1 MSLDP
6 RLSALFD
13 DLEQQAAGLELAE
26 RDRELAE
33 QRRAEYATVD
43 LVSRL
48 HASVGSHVL
57 LAAPVLGALEGLLGR
72 VGVGWLLLET
82 DSQGTGTEWLVRTAA
97 LTSVRGLSGRAVPAE
112 VRSVT
117 ARLGLGSALRQVVAS
132 GREAVLHLTD
142 GRVVRGVP
150 GRVGADFLEV
160 RVVDGPAYAEVVP
173 FNALVALQVAP

>member
-1 MSLDP
+1 MPLDP
-6 RLSALFD
+6 RLAALFD
-13 DLEQQAAGLELAE
+13 DLEHQAAGLELAE

-33 QRRAEYATVD
+33 QRPAEYATVD

-48 HASVGSHVL
+48 HASVGSHLL
-57 LAAPVLGALEGLLGR
+57 LAAPVVGTLEGQLSR

-82 DSQGTGTEWLVRTAA
+82 GSPGAGHEWLVRTAA
-97 LTSVRGLSGRAVPAE
+97 LSSVRGLSERAVPAE

-150 GRVGADFLEV
+150 GRVGADFLEL
-160 RVVDGPAYAEVVP
+160 RVADGPAGTEVLP
-173 FNALVALQVAP
+173 FSALVALQVVP

>member
-1 MSLDP
+1 MPLDP
-6 RLSALFD
+6 SLAALFD
-13 DLEQQAAGLELAE
+13 DLEQQAAGLELVE
-26 RDRELAE
+26 RDRELTE

-43 LVSRL
+43 LISRL

-57 LAAPVLGALEGLLGR
+57 LAAPVVGALDGRLSR

-82 DSQGTGTEWLVRTAA
+82 GSPGTGTEWLVRTAA
-97 LTSVRGLSGRAVPAE
+97 LASVRGLSDRAVPAE

-132 GREAVLHLTD
+132 GRGVVLHLSD

-160 RVVDGPAYAEVVP
+160 RVVDGPAYTEVVP
-173 FNALVALQVAP
+173 FSALVALQVAP